1 MRNLGTGN
9 DSVSRALFVTQF
21 ARLTFKQDTAILISI
36 LRDTCDNKGR
46 VYALSSE
53 REKRKKMISSERVSL
68 TDSLYSEIQ
77 GRIITWQITPNEI
90 LVEARLAEEY
100 NVSKTPVREA
110 LALLSQEGLV
120 EVLPRVGYRVTS
132 IGIGDVHEI
141 FDLRLLLEPEA
152 VALAAKRAT
161 KEEVLALLETNR
173 KWLEKLAREESLSS
187 KTYLRFHDSF
197 HMGIANLSENRRL
210 ARFISALLRDSA
222 RVRMSDPLMSIR
234 GIDEDRELPE
244 QVTQA
249 LFERNEEEARKLLH
263 QHIADSKE
271 RILAQLIHPQSK
283 NQRVVLRKDVASN

>member
-1 MRNLGTGN
+1 MLSLASGR
-9 DSVSRALFVTQF
+9 SV
-21 ARLTFKQDTAILISI
+21 
-36 LRDTCDNKGR
+36 
-46 VYALSSE
+46 
-53 REKRKKMISSERVSL
+53 KKMISSERVSL